1 MAVAS
6 PTMSALL
13 SNVLFLGL
21 LREDQQQA
29 PVAAETQRRV
39 MRLRISPTA
48 GFGFNLMLRP
58 QTRKVASNI
67 RWFAQ
72 LVNEMGIQS
81 FHRDI
86 SAFLRRRCKTDGSIL
101 RDHSAKVPARGAFR
115 TLSWINSAHRCTVRL
130 LPPRPK
136 SS

>member
-1 MAVAS
+1 
-6 PTMSALL
+6 
-13 SNVLFLGL
+13 
-21 LREDQQQA
+21 
-29 PVAAETQRRV
+29 AETQRRV

-48 GFGFNLMLRP
+48 GFGFNLMRQP

-67 RWFAQ
+67 RWFAPS
-72 LVNEMGIQS
+72 VNEMGIQS

-86 SAFLRRRCKTDGSIL
+86 SAFLRKRYKTDRSIL
-101 RDHSAKVPARGAFR
+101 TGHSAKVPAQVALR
-115 TLSWINSAHRCTVRL
+115 TLIWINSVHRCTVRL